1 VTVYSLNAPV
11 PGEVE
16 RLASELF
23 PSLTAFEQVRERHAL
38 LVKRLGDVPAARVGP
53 DRLAERLRPVVSG
66 TPAFEARI
74 SGIDYFAEP
83 PLGSAPV
90 VYLAVE
96 CPELRRLH
104 RRLVAEFGA
113 VEDLEGESYV
123 PHLTLARGG
132 AVDAAAGLAETD
144 IESITWT
151 MSELWLWNQE
161 FRESV
166 RRIQLSA

>member
-1 VTVYSLNAPV
+1 MYSLNAPV

-16 RLASELF
+16 RLSSELF
-23 PSLTAFEQVRERHAL
+23 PSLTAFEQIRTRHAL
-38 LVKRLGDVPAARVGP
+38 LIKRLGDTPAARIGP

-90 VYLAVE
+90 VYLAVD
-96 CPELRRLH
+96 CPALCRLH
-104 RRLVAEFGA
+104 RRLVTEFG
-113 VEDLEGESYV
+113 VVDDLEGDSFV
-123 PHLTLARGG
+123 LHVTLARGG
-132 AVDAAAGLAETD
+132 SVDAAARLANTD

-151 MSELWLWNQE
+151 VSELWLWSQE
-161 FRESV
+161 FREAV
-166 RRIQLSA
+166 RRIQLPA